1 MRRIL
6 FDVPRWHVYLHREA
20 RSLPTVDKG
29 DRPVVQLEDELFDR
43 FFSGGGEP
51 AFDADDTPLAQW
63 AKKIHDTCSQLPVFD
78 RLSQECMGDSDAAA
92 TAVETVMAE
101 LGPKMEQPPGDVDD
115 AALRKA
121 LMSACEKSSGAIDQQ
136 RETKEALSGIGFKTA
151 GKGSSRGGPMEQPGP
166 RKLAV
171 RLAGDDRLKR
181 IALLAGR
188 FKRIAARK
196 QRAKVKHGQDEV
208 TDIEMGSELSR
219 LLPVELAGLLHPRR
233 RMALMRDLVE
243 HRALQYRMEGSESLG
258 KGPLVVC
265 LDKSGSM
272 SGPSDIW
279 ATAVALALLEVA
291 HRQRRQFALLA
302 FDARVKH
309 EVIVKPGEPLPE
321 EALFTACAGGTE
333 ICRVLARGLE
343 IIRTNEG
350 SMKKADIV
358 LITDGAS
365 ETNEAPFIR
374 QLAAGLGVTVLGF
387 GIGVE
392 KVDLDPWCD
401 EVQTIKN
408 ATDDMDD
415 ITAEKLFAI

>member
-20 RSLPTVDKG
+20 RGLPTVEKG
-29 DRPVVQLEDELFDR
+29 DAPVVQLEDELFDR
-43 FFSGGGEP
+43 LFAGASE
-51 AFDADDTPLAQW
+51 AVLASADRPLAEW
-63 AKKIHDTCSQLPVFD
+63 AKKIHDTCGQLPAFE
-78 RLSQECMGDSDAAA
+78 RLSQECMGDVDAAA
-92 TAVETVMAE
+92 TAVETLMAE
-101 LGPKMEQPPGDVDD
+101 LAPNMQQPPSDVDD
-115 AALRKA
+115 AALRK
-121 LMSACEKSSGAIDQQ
+121 SVSVACEKSSGAIDQQ

-151 GKGSSRGGPMEQPGP
+151 GKGSAKGAPMEQPRP
-166 RKLAV
+166 RELAA
-171 RLAGDDRLKR
+171 RLASDDRLRR

-196 QRAKVKHGQDEV
+196 QRAKVKHGTDEV
-208 TDIEMGSELSR
+208 TDVEMGSELSR

-233 RMALMRDLVE
+233 RTALMRDLVE

-279 ATAVALALLEVA
+279 ATAVALALLEIA

-309 EVIVKPGEPLPE
+309 EVIVKPGDPLPE
-321 EALFTACAGGTE
+321 DALFIGCAGGTE

-343 IIRTNEG
+343 IIRTNPG
-350 SMKKADIV
+350 ALKKADLV

-387 GIGVE
+387 GIGVGE
-392 KVDLDPWCD
+392 EDLAPWCD
-401 EVQTIKN
+401 ETHTIRQL
-408 ATDDMDD
+408 DD
-415 ITAEKLFAI
+415 IDDQSAGKLFGL